1 VYLPVETP
9 TIDEYGGNRPGNNLF
24 AESIV
29 AVDLKTGVRKWHFQQ
44 VHHGLWD
51 HDNSSA
57 SLLIDATIDGRPRK
71 LLAQPTKQGWLYV
84 FDRIT
89 GQPIWPIN
97 ETPVPQTDIPGEW
110 TSPTQPIPTK
120 PPAYSRTFVSK
131 DDVIDFTPQL
141 HQTAL
146 DNLAKYRWEQSPF
159 VPPTLLPS
167 SGGKWLGAVNIGA
180 TGGGV
185 NWPGSGFDPETAIFY
200 TEAANA
206 GVGTS
211 GFGGEEFEFI
221 RVENQKAPRKPRWEA
236 DPEYGRYGTNQPGS
250 AGIQAPAGRGAAGR
264 GRGAE
269 PGAAAAAAPAG
280 GGGRGGLTAG
290 LDGLPIV
297 KPPYGVISAIDL
309 NTGTLKFQVPHG
321 DTPDAIRNNPQLR
334 GMNIGK
340 TGQTGS
346 VGIMVTKT
354 LAVSGDPQVTA
365 PPGRARGAMLRAYNK
380 QTGEQVGEV
389 LMPAA
394 ISGSPMTY
402 SFEGRQYII
411 VAVSGGN
418 YTGEYIAFALP
429 PSEIRTNT
437 GR

>member
-1 VYLPVETP
+1 M
-9 TIDEYGGNRPGNNLF
+9 
-24 AESIV
+24 A
-29 AVDLKTGVRKWHFQQ
+29 
-44 VHHGLWD
+44 
-51 HDNSSA
+51 SA
-57 SLLIDATIDGRPRK
+57 K
-71 LLAQPTKQGWLYV
+71 
-84 FDRIT
+84 
-89 GQPIWPIN
+89 
-97 ETPVPQTDIPGEW
+97 
-110 TSPTQPIPTK
+110 
-120 PPAYSRTFVSK
+120 
-131 DDVIDFTPQL
+131 
-141 HQTAL
+141 
-146 DNLAKYRWEQSPF
+146 
-159 VPPTLLPS
+159 
-167 SGGKWLGAVNIGA
+167 
-180 TGGGV
+180 
-185 NWPGSGFDPETAIFY
+185 
-200 TEAANA
+200 
-206 GVGTS
+206 
-211 GFGGEEFEFI
+211 
-221 RVENQKAPRKPRWEA
+221 
-236 DPEYGRYGTNQPGS
+236 
-250 AGIQAPAGRGAAGR
+250 
-264 GRGAE
+264 
-269 PGAAAAAAPAG
+269 AAP
-280 GGGRGGLTAG
+280 LSSTA
-290 LDGLPIV
+290 D
-297 KPPYGVISAIDL
+297 SAVSNVL

-429 PSEIRTNT
+429 QSEIRSNT